1 MVASITTTSAVTM
14 PEVASVTTAP
24 EASTP
29 LQAAPPTTQTAK
41 QPISSTQ
48 QPATKDTVELSS
60 TSLALSKAL
69 NEQQQQAQTPT
80 AAAINTPEAQPK
92 SSAPTQEEAKP
103 ELLLAKHFP
112 PFLGNSNE
120 LKALK
125 QYSPALYREI
135 LRMIVPPPLDL
146 TYSDQQILQG
156 FTARKASRTP

>member
-14 PEVASVTTAP
+14 PEVASTTTAP
-24 EASTP
+24 EASATLQTASPTP
-29 LQAAPPTTQTAK
+29 QTAK

-48 QPATKDTVELSS
+48 PSAKDTVELSS

-69 NEQQQQAQTPT
+69 NEQQQDQNPATNATKANEAQNKTT
-80 AAAINTPEAQPK
+80 AASPE
-92 SSAPTQEEAKP
+92 ELKP
-103 ELLLAKHFP
+103 EQLLAKRFP
-112 PFLGNSNE
+112 PFMGNSNE

-156 FTARKASRTP
+156 FTTTKASRNP